1 MVTRAPPM
9 IPLPAVGWELL
20 RAGSWCPGSGVPTL
34 ENSRVGGDV
43 AARHAVTTVDCAPV
57 GSSAPA
63 AFLSI
68 GRVKAPSPATAISRG
83 PGRLGLVLTG
93 GGARSAYQVGVL
105 SALARFLPRDAPAP
119 FRVVTGMSAG
129 AIVAA
134 AVACHAA
141 RFREG
146 VVALERVWRNF
157 HVDQVFRSDAAS
169 MLKAGGRWGLALATA
184 GRLVRPP
191 VSMLDSAPL
200 GRLLERHYDFHKMRE
215 AMALGHLD
223 SLAIAAANYRST
235 RSVAFFETAARGDPA
250 PWPRGLAVELGV
262 HHLMASA
269 AVPFLFPA
277 VEVDAEYY
285 GDGAMRQIAPLS
297 SAIRL
302 GADRLFVVGVRDSAR
317 AGPPLAGVVP
327 RPPGF
332 GEIAGFMLDTLFIDA
347 LDAGL
352 AQLDRVNRLIART
365 GVAEPDGLR
374 HIDTCVMLPS
384 VELSAIAQRH
394 ARAMPRT
401 VRALL
406 RVMGAG
412 NGAGGELASYL
423 LFESRY
429 TRELI
434 ALGTE
439 DAMRRRDEIVAFC
452 APSNAVT
459 GASPERRHA
468 RAPAGHGAA
477 IAVAG

>member
-1 MVTRAPPM
+1 MATRTPPM
-9 IPLPAVGWELL
+9 TPLPAVGWELL
-20 RAGSWCPGSGVPTL
+20 RTGSWGPDSGAPAP
-34 ENSRVGGDV
+34 EIARVGGDA
-43 AARHAVTTVDCAPV
+43 AARYPVTTVDCAPV

-68 GRVKAPSPATAISRG
+68 GRVNAPSPAAAASRG

-157 HVDQVFRSDAAS
+157 HVDQVFRADAVS

-191 VSMLDSAPL
+191 LSMLDSAPL
-200 GRLLERHYDFHKMRE
+200 GRLLERHYDFRKMRE

-235 RSVAFFETAARGDPA
+235 RSVAFFETASGDRPA
-250 PWPRGLAVELGV
+250 PADWPRGLAVELGV
-262 HHLMASA
+262 RHLMASA

-302 GADRLFVVGVRDSAR
+302 GADRLFVVGVRDSAT
-317 AGPPLAGVVP
+317 AGLPYPAVVP

-365 GVAEPDGLR
+365 GLADPDGLR
-374 HIDTCVMLPS
+374 HIDTCVILPS
-384 VELSAIAQRH
+384 MELSAIARRH

-434 ALGTE
+434 ALGAE
-439 DAMRRRDEIVAFC
+439 DAMRRRDELVAFC
-452 APSNAVT
+452 APKTAAGT
-459 GASPERRHA
+459 RPA
-468 RAPAGHGAA
+468 RAATSRDG
-477 IAVAG
+477 AVAVAS

>member
-1 MVTRAPPM
+1 MNADASV
-9 IPLPAVGWELL
+9 E
-20 RAGSWCPGSGVPTL
+20 AGL
-34 ENSRVGGDV
+34 
-43 AARHAVTTVDCAPV
+43 
-57 GSSAPA
+57 
-63 AFLSI
+63 
-68 GRVKAPSPATAISRG
+68 RG

-105 SALARFLPRDAPAP
+105 SALSRFLPRDAPAP
-119 FRVVTGMSAG
+119 FRIVTGMSAG

-146 VVALERVWRNF
+146 AIALERVWRNF
-157 HVDQVFRSDAAS
+157 HVDQVFRTDGVS
-169 MLKAGGRWGLALATA
+169 MLKSGGRWGLALATA

-191 VSMLDSAPL
+191 LSMLDSAPL
-200 GRLLERHYDFHKMRE
+200 GRLLERHYDFQRMRE

-223 SLAIAAANYRST
+223 ALAIAAANYRST
-235 RSVAFFETAARGDPA
+235 RSVAFFETATGADPG
-250 PWPRGLAVELGV
+250 PEEWPRGVAVALGV
-262 HHLMASA
+262 RHLMASA

-302 GADRLFVVGVRDSAR
+302 GADRLLVVGVRDSA
-317 AGPPLAGVVP
+317 ASVPPRVSVVP

-352 AQLDRVNRLIART
+352 AQLERVNRLIARS
-365 GVAEPDGLR
+365 GVTAPDGLR
-374 HIDTCVMLPS
+374 HIDTCVLLPS
-384 VELSAIAQRH
+384 AELSAIAQRH

-406 RVMGAG
+406 RVMGAS
-412 NGAGGELASYL
+412 NGSGGELASYL

-434 ALGTE
+434 ALGAE
-439 DAMRRRDEIVAFC
+439 DAMRRRDELLEFCVPRVA
-452 APSNAVT
+452 AGGRSPVPHAQSATAGRDAVV
-459 GASPERRHA
+459 AA
-468 RAPAGHGAA
+468 AG
-477 IAVAG
+477 